1 MTWKPGI
8 ECSVYALPQ
17 STQPKEKTMKGL
29 VIKNTG
35 SWVTVRLEDSSTVNC
50 KMRGVLRLKGLRCT
64 NPVAVGDIVQV
75 EDKGG
80 DAPVVGAIE
89 PRKNYIIRRASN
101 LSTECQI
108 IAANLDQAVLV
119 ATLTNPETST
129 TFIDRFLATAE
140 AYQVPAVLAFNKI
153 DLLTTDAL
161 RLQQQEL
168 KALYES
174 IGYPVITMSAAT
186 GEGADEM
193 RNLLADKISLLSGNS
208 GVGKSSIINLLVPDA
223 QVRVGD
229 VSHTH
234 HKGMHTTTFSELLDL
249 PSGGAIIDTPGVK
262 AFGTIDFERAEVA
275 HYFPE
280 IFKISADCRF
290 NNCTHTHEPG
300 CAVLQA
306 VENGDIAHSRFMSY
320 LSILDEDPNNKYRKP
335 F

>member
-1 MTWKPGI
+1 
-8 ECSVYALPQ
+8 
-17 STQPKEKTMKGL
+17 MKGL

-35 SWVTVRLEDSSTVNC
+35 SWVTVRLEGGSGIVNC
-50 KMRGVLRLKGLRCT
+50 KMRGVLRLKGMRCT

-101 LSTECQI
+101 LSKEFQI

-140 AYQVPAVLAFNKI
+140 AYQVPAVLCFNKV
-153 DLLTTDAL
+153 DLLDNEGMRHQLTELQTLYRNIGYTVILMSARTGDGAEAL
-161 RLQQQEL
+161 REQLSG
-168 KALYES
+168 K
-174 IGYPVITMSAAT
+174 M
-186 GEGADEM
+186 
-193 RNLLADKISLLSGNS
+193 SLLSGNS
-208 GVGKSSIINLLVPDA
+208 GVGKSSIINLMVPDA
-223 QVRVGD
+223 HVRVGD
-229 VSHTH
+229 VSNTH
-234 HKGMHTTTFSELLDL
+234 HKGMHTTTFSVMLDL
-249 PSGGAIIDTPGVK
+249 PGGGSIIDTPGVK

-280 IFKISADCRF
+280 IFRISDNCRF

-300 CAVLQA
+300 CAVRDA
-306 VENGDIAHSRFMSY
+306 VESGEIALSRYTSY

>member
-1 MTWKPGI
+1 
-8 ECSVYALPQ
+8 
-17 STQPKEKTMKGL
+17 
-29 VIKNTG
+29 
-35 SWVTVRLEDSSTVNC
+35 
-50 KMRGVLRLKGLRCT
+50 MRGVLRLKGLRCT

-75 EDKGG
+75 QDKGG
-80 DAPVVGAIE
+80 DALVVGDIE
-89 PRKNYIIRRASN
+89 PRSNYIIRRASN
-101 LSTECQI
+101 LSKEFQI

-140 AYQVPAVLAFNKI
+140 AYQVPAVLVFNKI
-153 DLLTTDAL
+153 DLLDTDEWRNKLDEL
-161 RLQQQEL
+161 RM
-168 KALYES
+168 LYMS
-174 IGYPVITMSAAT
+174 IGYPVVTMSAAT
-186 GEGADEM
+186 GEGADDL
-193 RNLLADKISLLSGNS
+193 RRQLADKMSLLSGNS

-223 QVRVGD
+223 HVQVGD

-249 PSGGAIIDTPGVK
+249 PDGGAIIDTPGVK

-280 IFKISADCRF
+280 IFRISTECRF
-290 NNCTHTHEPG
+290 NNCTHTHEPD
-300 CAVLQA
+300 CAVLDA
-306 VENGDIAHSRFMSY
+306 VEQGAIAPSRFTSY

>member
-1 MTWKPGI
+1 
-8 ECSVYALPQ
+8 
-17 STQPKEKTMKGL
+17 MKGL

-35 SWVTVRLEDSSTVNC
+35 SWVTVRLEDSNIVNC

-101 LSTECQI
+101 LSKEFQI
-108 IAANLDQAVLV
+108 IAANLDLAVLV
-119 ATLTNPETST
+119 ATIIHPETST

-140 AYQVPAVLAFNKI
+140 AYQVPAALVFNKV
-153 DLLTTDAL
+153 DLLITDESRQYL
-161 RLQQQEL
+161 EEMKQM
-168 KALYES
+168 YEA
-174 IGYPVITMSAAT
+174 IGYPVVTMSAAT
-186 GEGADEM
+186 GEGADSL
-193 RNLLADKISLLSGNS
+193 RNLLAGKMSLLSGNS

-223 QVRVGD
+223 HVKVGD
-229 VSHTH
+229 VSSAH

-249 PSGGAIIDTPGVK
+249 PGGGALIDTPGVK
-262 AFGTIDFERAEVA
+262 AFGTIDFERAQVA

-280 IFKISADCRF
+280 IFRISSDCRF

-300 CAVLQA
+300 CAVLDA
-306 VENGDIAHSRFMSY
+306 VERGEIAPTRFASY

>member
-1 MTWKPGI
+1 
-8 ECSVYALPQ
+8 
-17 STQPKEKTMKGL
+17 MKGL

-35 SWVTVRLEDSSTVNC
+35 SWVTVRLDDGNTVNC

-64 NPVAVGDIVQV
+64 NPVAVGDRVQV

-80 DAPVVGAIE
+80 DAPVVGDIE
-89 PRKNYIIRRASN
+89 PRRNYIIRRSSN
-101 LSTECQI
+101 LSKEFQI

-153 DLLTTDAL
+153 DLLDTDEWRS
-161 RLQQQEL
+161 RLDGL
-168 KALYES
+168 KTLYES

-186 GEGADEM
+186 GEGADAL
-193 RNLLADKISLLSGNS
+193 RAQLAGKMSLLSGNS

-223 QVRVGD
+223 HVRVGD

-249 PSGGAIIDTPGVK
+249 PGGGAIIDTPGVK
-262 AFGTIDFERAEVA
+262 AFGTIDFERTEVA

-280 IFKISADCRF
+280 IFRISDDCRF

-300 CAVLQA
+300 CAVLEA
-306 VENGDIAHSRFMSY
+306 VEQGKIAPSRFTSY
-320 LSILDEDPNNKYRKP
+320 LSILEEDPNNKYRKP

>member
-1 MTWKPGI
+1 
-8 ECSVYALPQ
+8 
-17 STQPKEKTMKGL
+17 MKGL

-35 SWVTVRLEDSSTVNC
+35 SWVTVRLDDGNTVNC

-64 NPVAVGDIVQV
+64 NPVAVGDRVQV

-80 DAPVVGAIE
+80 DAPVVGDIE
-89 PRKNYIIRRASN
+89 PRRNYIIRRSSN
-101 LSTECQI
+101 LSKEFQI

-153 DLLTTDAL
+153 DLLDTDEWRS
-161 RLQQQEL
+161 RLDGL
-168 KALYES
+168 KTLYES
-174 IGYPVITMSAAT
+174 IGYPVIAMSAAT
-186 GEGADEM
+186 GEGADAL
-193 RNLLADKISLLSGNS
+193 RAQLAGKMSLLSGNS

-223 QVRVGD
+223 HVRVGD

-249 PSGGAIIDTPGVK
+249 PGGGAIIDTPGVK

-280 IFKISADCRF
+280 IFKISDDCRF

-300 CAVLQA
+300 CAVLEA
-306 VENGDIAHSRFMSY
+306 VEQGKIAPSRFTSY
-320 LSILDEDPNNKYRKP
+320 LSILEEDPNNKYRKP

>member
-1 MTWKPGI
+1 
-8 ECSVYALPQ
+8 
-17 STQPKEKTMKGL
+17 MKGL

-35 SWVTVRLEDSSTVNC
+35 SWVTVRLDDGNTVNC

-64 NPVAVGDIVQV
+64 NPVAVGDRVQV

-80 DAPVVGAIE
+80 DAPVVGDIE
-89 PRKNYIIRRASN
+89 PRRNYIIRRSSN
-101 LSTECQI
+101 LSKEFQI

-153 DLLTTDAL
+153 DLLDTDEWRS
-161 RLQQQEL
+161 RLDGL
-168 KALYES
+168 KTLYES

-186 GEGADEM
+186 GEGADAL
-193 RNLLADKISLLSGNS
+193 RAQLAGKMSLLSGNS

-223 QVRVGD
+223 HVRVGD

-249 PSGGAIIDTPGVK
+249 PGGGAIIDTPGVK

-280 IFKISADCRF
+280 IFRISDDCRF

-300 CAVLQA
+300 CAVLEA
-306 VENGDIAHSRFMSY
+306 VEQGKIAPSRFTSY
-320 LSILDEDPNNKYRKP
+320 LSILEEDPNNKYRKP

>member
-1 MTWKPGI
+1 
-8 ECSVYALPQ
+8 
-17 STQPKEKTMKGL
+17 MKGL

-35 SWVTVRLEDSSTVNC
+35 SWVTVRLEDGSTVNC

-75 EDKGG
+75 EDKSG

-101 LSTECQI
+101 LSKEFQI
-108 IAANLDQAVLV
+108 IASNLDQAVLV

-186 GEGADEM
+186 GEGADEL
-193 RNLLADKISLLSGNS
+193 RALLADKISLLSGNS

-300 CAVLQA
+300 CAVLEA

>member
-1 MTWKPGI
+1 
-8 ECSVYALPQ
+8 
-17 STQPKEKTMKGL
+17 MKGL

-35 SWVTVRLEDSSTVNC
+35 SWVTVRLEDGSGVVNC

-101 LSTECQI
+101 LSKEFQI

-119 ATLTNPETST
+119 ATLFNPETST

-153 DLLTTDAL
+153 DLLVTEESREYL
-161 RLQQQEL
+161 NEM
-168 KALYES
+168 KAMYER

-186 GEGADEM
+186 GEGADQL
-193 RNLLADKISLLSGNS
+193 RDLLKGKMSLLSGNS

-223 QVRVGD
+223 NVRVGD

-249 PSGGAIIDTPGVK
+249 PGGGAIIDTPGVK

-280 IFKISADCRF
+280 IFKISAECRF

-300 CAVLQA
+300 CAVLAA
-306 VENGDIAHSRFMSY
+306 VEQGEIAYSRFVSY

>member
-1 MTWKPGI
+1 
-8 ECSVYALPQ
+8 
-17 STQPKEKTMKGL
+17 MKGL

-35 SWVTVRLEDSSTVNC
+35 SWVTVRLEDGGGVVDC

-89 PRKNYIIRRASN
+89 PRRNYIIRRASN
-101 LSTECQI
+101 LSKEFQI

-119 ATLTNPETST
+119 ATLFNPETST

-140 AYQVPAVLAFNKI
+140 AYQVPAVLVFNKI
-153 DLLTTDAL
+153 DLLKTDEM
-161 RLQQQEL
+161 RQQLNDL
-168 KALYES
+168 KALYEH
-174 IGYPVITMSAAT
+174 IGYPVVTMSAAS
-186 GEGADEM
+186 GEGTEQLREILSGKM
-193 RNLLADKISLLSGNS
+193 SLLSGNS
-208 GVGKSSIINLLVPDA
+208 GVGKSSIINLLIPDA
-223 QVRVGD
+223 HVRVGD

-249 PSGGAIIDTPGVK
+249 PGGGALIDTPGVK

-275 HYFPE
+275 HYFRE
-280 IFKISADCRF
+280 IFSVSSNCRF

-300 CAVLQA
+300 CAVLDA
-306 VENGDIAHSRFMSY
+306 VERGEIAYSRFVSY

>member
-1 MTWKPGI
+1 
-8 ECSVYALPQ
+8 
-17 STQPKEKTMKGL
+17 MKGL

-35 SWVTVRLEDSSTVNC
+35 SWVTVRLDDGNTVNC

-64 NPVAVGDIVQV
+64 NPVAVGDRVQV

-80 DAPVVGAIE
+80 DAPVVGDIE
-89 PRKNYIIRRASN
+89 PRRNYIIRRSSN
-101 LSTECQI
+101 LSKEFQI

-153 DLLTTDAL
+153 DLLDTEEWRN
-161 RLQQQEL
+161 RLDEL
-168 KALYES
+168 KTIYES
-174 IGYPVITMSAAT
+174 IGYPVVTLSAAT
-186 GEGADEM
+186 GEGADAL
-193 RNLLADKISLLSGNS
+193 RTQLAGKMSLLSGNS

-223 QVRVGD
+223 HVRVGD

-249 PSGGAIIDTPGVK
+249 PDGGAIIDTPGVK

-280 IFKISADCRF
+280 IFRISDDCRF

-300 CAVLQA
+300 CAVLEA
-306 VENGDIAHSRFMSY
+306 VEQGKIAPSRFTSY
-320 LSILDEDPNNKYRKP
+320 LSILEEDPNNKYRKP

>member
-1 MTWKPGI
+1 
-8 ECSVYALPQ
+8 
-17 STQPKEKTMKGL
+17 MKGL

-35 SWVTVRLEDSSTVNC
+35 SWVTVRLDSGNTVNC
-50 KMRGVLRLKGLRCT
+50 KMRGVLRLKGMRCT

-75 EDKGG
+75 EDKGD
-80 DAPVVGAIE
+80 DAPVVSDIE
-89 PRKNYIIRRASN
+89 PRRNYIIRRASN
-101 LSTECQI
+101 LSKEFQI

-153 DLLTTDAL
+153 DLLDTEEWRSQLDEL
-161 RLQQQEL
+161 R
-168 KALYES
+168 AMYER
-174 IGYPVITMSAAT
+174 IGYTVITMSAAT
-186 GEGADEM
+186 GEGTDSL
-193 RNLLADKISLLSGNS
+193 RQVLAGKMSLLSGNS

-249 PSGGAIIDTPGVK
+249 PGGGAVIDTPGVK

-280 IFKISADCRF
+280 IFAVAADCRF
-290 NNCTHTHEPG
+290 GNCTHTHEPG
-300 CAVLQA
+300 CAVLDA
-306 VENGDIAHSRFMSY
+306 VERGDIAASRFTSY
-320 LSILDEDPNNKYRKP
+320 LSILEEDPDNKYRKP
-335 F
+335 Y

>member
-1 MTWKPGI
+1 
-8 ECSVYALPQ
+8 
-17 STQPKEKTMKGL
+17 
-29 VIKNTG
+29 
-35 SWVTVRLEDSSTVNC
+35 
-50 KMRGVLRLKGLRCT
+50 MRGVLRLKGLRCT
-64 NPVAVGDIVQV
+64 NPVAVGDRVQV

-80 DAPVVGAIE
+80 DAPVVGDIE
-89 PRKNYIIRRASN
+89 PRRNYIIRRASN
-101 LSTECQI
+101 LSKEFQI

-140 AYQVPAVLAFNKI
+140 AYQVPAVLVFNKI
-153 DLLTTDAL
+153 DLLDTEEWRNKL
-161 RLQQQEL
+161 EEL

-174 IGYPVITMSAAT
+174 IGYPVVTMSAAT
-186 GEGADEM
+186 GEGADAL
-193 RNLLADKISLLSGNS
+193 RAQLAGKMSLLSGNS

-223 QVRVGD
+223 HVRVGD

-249 PSGGAIIDTPGVK
+249 PNGGAIIDTPGVK

-280 IFKISADCRF
+280 IFKISDDCRF

-300 CAVLQA
+300 CAVLEA
-306 VENGDIAHSRFMSY
+306 VEQGKIAPSRFTSY

>member
-1 MTWKPGI
+1 
-8 ECSVYALPQ
+8 
-17 STQPKEKTMKGL
+17 MKGL

-35 SWVTVRLEDSSTVNC
+35 SWVTVRLDDGTTVNC

-80 DAPVVGAIE
+80 DAPVVGDIE
-89 PRKNYIIRRASN
+89 PRRNYIIRRASN
-101 LSTECQI
+101 LSKEFQI

-153 DLLTTDAL
+153 DLLNTDEWRGQL
-161 RLQQQEL
+161 DTL

-174 IGYPVITMSAAT
+174 IGYPVVTMSAAT
-186 GEGADEM
+186 GEGADAL
-193 RNLLADKISLLSGNS
+193 RNQLAGKMSLLSGNS

-223 QVRVGD
+223 HVKVGD
-229 VSHTH
+229 VSQTH

-249 PSGGAIIDTPGVK
+249 PGGGAIIDTPGVK

-280 IFKISADCRF
+280 IFRISDNCRF

-300 CAVLQA
+300 CAVLEA
-306 VENGDIAHSRFMSY
+306 VERGDIAVSRFTSY

>member
-1 MTWKPGI
+1 
-8 ECSVYALPQ
+8 
-17 STQPKEKTMKGL
+17 MKGL

-35 SWVTVRLEDSSTVNC
+35 SWVTVRLDDGNTVNC

-101 LSTECQI
+101 LSKEFQI
-108 IAANLDQAVLV
+108 IAANLDQAALV

-140 AYQVPAVLAFNKI
+140 AYQVPAVLVFNKV
-153 DLLTTDAL
+153 DLLITDEL
-161 RLQQQEL
+161 RSQLDDLQ
-168 KALYES
+168 AMYER
-174 IGYPVITMSAAT
+174 IGYPVITMSAT
-186 GEGADEM
+186 NGNGADTL
-193 RNLLADKISLLSGNS
+193 RQILANKMSLLSGNS

-223 QVRVGD
+223 HVRVGD

-249 PSGGAIIDTPGVK
+249 PGGGSIIDTPGVK
-262 AFGTIDFERAEVA
+262 AFGTIDFERAQVA

-280 IFKISADCRF
+280 IFRISNDCRF

-306 VENGDIAHSRFMSY
+306 LENHYIAQSRYQSY
-320 LSILDEDPNNKYRKP
+320 LSMLHDKDEGKYREAY
-335 F
+335 

>member
-1 MTWKPGI
+1 
-8 ECSVYALPQ
+8 
-17 STQPKEKTMKGL
+17 MKGL

-35 SWVTVRLEDSSTVNC
+35 SWVTVRLEDGSAVNC
-50 KMRGVLRLKGLRCT
+50 KMRGVLRLKGMRCT
-64 NPVAVGDIVQV
+64 NPVAVGDLVQV

-80 DAPVVGAIE
+80 ESPVVGAIE
-89 PRKNYIIRRASN
+89 PRKNYIIRRSSN
-101 LSTECQI
+101 LSKEFQI

-119 ATLTNPETST
+119 ATILHPETST

-153 DLLTTDAL
+153 DLLITEESREYLA
-161 RLQQQEL
+161 EM
-168 KALYES
+168 KAMYER
-174 IGYPVITMSAAT
+174 IGYPVVTMSATT
-186 GEGADEM
+186 GEGTESL
-193 RNLLADKISLLSGNS
+193 RELLAGKMSLLSGNS
-208 GVGKSSIINLLVPDA
+208 GVGKSSIINLMVPEA
-223 QVRVGD
+223 HVRVGD

-249 PSGGAIIDTPGVK
+249 PGGGAIIDTPGVK

-280 IFKISADCRF
+280 IFKISSDCRF

-300 CAVLQA
+300 CAVLAA
-306 VENGDIAHSRFMSY
+306 VEAGEISPTRFTSY

>member
-1 MTWKPGI
+1 
-8 ECSVYALPQ
+8 
-17 STQPKEKTMKGL
+17 MKGL

-35 SWVTVRLEDSSTVNC
+35 SWVTVRLEDGTAVNC
-50 KMRGVLRLKGLRCT
+50 KMRGVLRLKGMRCT

-101 LSTECQI
+101 LSKEFQI

-119 ATLTNPETST
+119 ATLTNPVTST

-140 AYQVPAVLAFNKI
+140 AYQVPAVLAFNKV
-153 DLLTTDAL
+153 DLLDTDEW
-161 RLQQQEL
+161 RQQLDGL
-168 KALYES
+168 KSLYES

-186 GEGADEM
+186 GEGADAL
-193 RNLLADKISLLSGNS
+193 RAQLAGKMSLLSGNS
-208 GVGKSSIINLLVPDA
+208 GVGKSSIINLLVPEA
-223 QVRVGD
+223 HVRVGD
-229 VSHTH
+229 VSQTH

-249 PSGGAIIDTPGVK
+249 PGGGAIIDTPGVK

-280 IFKISADCRF
+280 IFRISDGCRF

-300 CAVLQA
+300 CAVLDA
-306 VENGDIAHSRFMSY
+306 VEQGAIAHSRFVSY

>member
-1 MTWKPGI
+1 
-8 ECSVYALPQ
+8 
-17 STQPKEKTMKGL
+17 MKGL

-35 SWVTVRLEDSSTVNC
+35 SWVTVRLDDGNTVNC

-64 NPVAVGDIVQV
+64 NPVAVGDMVQV

-101 LSTECQI
+101 LSKEFQI

-119 ATLTNPETST
+119 ATLINPETST

-140 AYQVPAVLAFNKI
+140 AYQVPAVLAFNKV
-153 DLLTTDAL
+153 DLLTTDEL
-161 RLQQQEL
+161 RQQVEDL
-168 KALYES
+168 KTMYEH

-186 GEGADEM
+186 GERTDQLRA
-193 RNLLADKISLLSGNS
+193 LLQGKMSLLSGNS
-208 GVGKSSIINLLVPDA
+208 GVGKSSIINLLVPEA
-223 QVRVGD
+223 HVKVGD

-249 PSGGAIIDTPGVK
+249 PGGGAIIDTPGVK
-262 AFGTIDFERAEVA
+262 AFGTIDFERAQVA

-280 IFKISADCRF
+280 IFRISDDCRF

-300 CAVLQA
+300 CAVRDA
-306 VENGDIAHSRFMSY
+306 VEQGQISMSRYTSY

>member
-1 MTWKPGI
+1 MNLKI
-8 ECSVYALPQ
+8 
-17 STQPKEKTMKGL
+17 MKGL

-35 SWVTVRLEDSSTVNC
+35 SWVTVRLEDGSVVDC
-50 KMRGVLRLKGLRCT
+50 KMRGVLRLKGMRCT
-64 NPVAVGDIVQV
+64 NPVAVGDIVDV

-89 PRKNYIIRRASN
+89 PRRNYIIRRSSN
-101 LSTECQI
+101 LSKEFQI
-108 IAANLDQAVLV
+108 IASNLDQAVLV
-119 ATLTNPETST
+119 VTLTNPETST

-140 AYQVPAVLAFNKI
+140 AYQVPAVLAFNKS
-153 DLLTTDAL
+153 DLLITAE
-161 RLQQQEL
+161 LQQQLQDL
-168 KALYES
+168 KRLYER
-174 IGYPVITMSAAT
+174 IGYPVIVMSAET
-186 GEGADEM
+186 GDGTEAL
-193 RNLLADKISLLSGNS
+193 RNQLSGKTSLLSGNS

-223 QVRVGD
+223 HVKVGD

-249 PSGGAIIDTPGVK
+249 PGGGALIDTPGVK

-280 IFKISADCRF
+280 IFRISDACRF

-300 CAVLQA
+300 CAVQEA
-306 VENGDIAHSRFMSY
+306 VERGEISISRYTSY
-320 LSILDEDPNNKYRKP
+320 LSILDEDPNNKYRKG

>member
-1 MTWKPGI
+1 
-8 ECSVYALPQ
+8 
-17 STQPKEKTMKGL
+17 MKGL

-35 SWVTVRLEDSSTVNC
+35 SWVTVRLDDGNTVNC

-64 NPVAVGDIVQV
+64 NPVAVGDRVQV

-80 DAPVVGAIE
+80 DAPVVGDIE
-89 PRKNYIIRRASN
+89 PRRNYIIRRSSN
-101 LSTECQI
+101 LSKEFQI

-153 DLLTTDAL
+153 DLLDIDEWRS
-161 RLQQQEL
+161 RLDDL
-168 KALYES
+168 KTLYEN

-186 GEGADEM
+186 GEGADAL
-193 RNLLADKISLLSGNS
+193 RAQLAGKMSLLSGNS

-223 QVRVGD
+223 HVRVGD

-249 PSGGAIIDTPGVK
+249 PGGGAIIDTPGVK
-262 AFGTIDFERAEVA
+262 AFGTIDFERTEVA

-280 IFKISADCRF
+280 IFRISDNCHF

-300 CAVLQA
+300 CAVLEA
-306 VENGDIAHSRFMSY
+306 VEQGKIAPSRFTSY
-320 LSILDEDPNNKYRKP
+320 LSILEEDPNNKYRKP

>member
-1 MTWKPGI
+1 
-8 ECSVYALPQ
+8 
-17 STQPKEKTMKGL
+17 MKGL

-35 SWVTVRLEDSSTVNC
+35 SWVTVRLDDGNTVNC

-64 NPVAVGDIVQV
+64 NPVAVGDRVQV

-80 DAPVVGAIE
+80 DAPVVGEIE
-89 PRKNYIIRRASN
+89 PRRNYIIRRASN
-101 LSTECQI
+101 LSKEFQI

-129 TFIDRFLATAE
+129 TFIDRFLATAG
-140 AYQVPAVLAFNKI
+140 AYQVPAVLVFNKI
-153 DLLTTDAL
+153 DLLDTDEWHK
-161 RLQQQEL
+161 RLDEL

-174 IGYPVITMSAAT
+174 IGYPVVTMSAAT
-186 GEGADEM
+186 GEGADAL
-193 RNLLADKISLLSGNS
+193 RAQLAGKMSLLSGNS

-223 QVRVGD
+223 HVRVGD

-249 PSGGAIIDTPGVK
+249 PDGGAIIDTPGVK

-280 IFKISADCRF
+280 IFKISDDCRF

-300 CAVLQA
+300 CAVLAA
-306 VENGDIAHSRFMSY
+306 VEQGLIAPSRFTSY

>member
-1 MTWKPGI
+1 
-8 ECSVYALPQ
+8 
-17 STQPKEKTMKGL
+17 MKGL

-35 SWVTVRLEDSSTVNC
+35 SWVTVRLEDGSGILNC

-75 EDKGG
+75 EQRAD
-80 DAPVVGAIE
+80 DTPVVASVE
-89 PRKNYIIRRASN
+89 PRRNYIIRRSSN
-101 LSTECQI
+101 LSKEFQI

-119 ATLTNPETST
+119 VTIVHPETST

-140 AYQVPAVLAFNKI
+140 AYQVPAMLAFNKV
-153 DLLTTDAL
+153 DLHDTD
-161 RLQQQEL
+161 EL
-168 KALYES
+168 KRQLVYLKKLYES
-174 IGYPVITMSAAT
+174 IGYPVVAMSAAT
-186 GEGADEM
+186 GEGLDDL
-193 RNLLADKISLLSGNS
+193 RQHLAGKMSLLSGNS

-249 PSGGAIIDTPGVK
+249 PGGGAIIDTPGVK
-262 AFGTIDFERAEVA
+262 AFGTIDFERAEIA

-280 IFKISADCRF
+280 IFKISDDCRF

-300 CAVLQA
+300 CAVLAA
-306 VENGDIAHSRFMSY
+306 VENGDIAPSRFASY

>member
-1 MTWKPGI
+1 M
-8 ECSVYALPQ
+8 
-17 STQPKEKTMKGL
+17 
-29 VIKNTG
+29 
-35 SWVTVRLEDSSTVNC
+35 TVRLDDGNTVNC

-64 NPVAVGDIVQV
+64 NPVAVGDRVQV

-80 DAPVVGAIE
+80 DAPVVGDIE
-89 PRKNYIIRRASN
+89 PRRNYIIRRSSN
-101 LSTECQI
+101 LSKEFQI

-153 DLLTTDAL
+153 DLLDTDEWRSRLDEL
-161 RLQQQEL
+161 RTM
-168 KALYES
+168 YES

-186 GEGADEM
+186 GEGADAL
-193 RNLLADKISLLSGNS
+193 RAQLAGKMSLLSGNS

-223 QVRVGD
+223 HVRVGD

-249 PSGGAIIDTPGVK
+249 PDGGAIIDTPGVK

-280 IFKISADCRF
+280 IFRISDDCRF

-300 CAVLQA
+300 CAVLEA
-306 VENGDIAHSRFMSY
+306 VEQGKIAPSRFTSY
-320 LSILDEDPNNKYRKP
+320 LSILEEDPNNKYRKP

>member
-1 MTWKPGI
+1 
-8 ECSVYALPQ
+8 
-17 STQPKEKTMKGL
+17 MKGL

-35 SWVTVRLEDSSTVNC
+35 SWVTVRLNDGSGIVNC
-50 KMRGVLRLKGLRCT
+50 KMRGVLRLKGMRCT

-80 DAPVVGAIE
+80 EAPVVAAIE

-101 LSTECQI
+101 LSKEFQI

-119 ATLTNPETST
+119 VTLTNPVTST

-153 DLLTTDAL
+153 DLLTSDEL
-161 RLQQQEL
+161 RQQFEEL
-168 KALYES
+168 KVLYEA
-174 IGYPVITMSAAT
+174 IGYPVVAMSATT
-186 GEGADEM
+186 GFGAEELREILSGKM
-193 RNLLADKISLLSGNS
+193 SLLSGNS
-208 GVGKSSIINLLVPDA
+208 GVGKSSIINLLVPEA
-223 QVRVGD
+223 HVKVGD

-262 AFGTIDFERAEVA
+262 AFGTIDFERAQVA

-280 IFKISADCRF
+280 IFKISSECRF

-300 CAVLQA
+300 CAVREA
-306 VENGDIAHSRFMSY
+306 VERGNVAMSRYTSY